1 MCYFLR
7 LLAIRMALVLPVFAS
22 SYVEADVIIGNL
34 PGNDG
39 LTFFFDSSSALSVGF
54 TIGDNSITVSSIDFR
69 LEAQSTSG
77 SGVATLELRNNVG
90 VNPSDVGF
98 AFFNSQVISTGSVS
112 QYSFIPIGTPV
123 LAANTTY
130 WLTLGT
136 DLNGPT
142 SDGAAGLKVKVND
155 PSVTPTG
162 PYAAFA
168 GLRTGE
174 PDHQTVALVGPPFET
189 VPSFQINGNVNATA
203 VPEPSSVLWLTV
215 AFALLFLAR
224 KGICRRAQCVV

>member
-1 MCYFLR
+1 MSYFLR

-54 TIGDNSITVSSIDFR
+54 TIGDKSITVSSIDFR
-69 LEAQSTSG
+69 LEAQAKSG
-77 SGVATLELRNNVG
+77 GAATLELRNNVSG
-90 VNPSDVGF
+90 NPSDFGF
-98 AFFNSQVISTGSVS
+98 AFFNSQVIAKDVIS

-162 PYAAFA
+162 LYAAYA

-174 PDHQTVALVGPPFET
+174 PDHQTVALVGPPIET

-203 VPEPSSVLWLTV
+203 VPEPSHVLWLTV

-224 KGICRRAQCVV
+224 KGTCRRVQCVV